1 MPFLSTTFTE
11 FIYYEDFRFL
21 KTLPF
26 STIGRL
32 PNISASIPQLNKA
45 VLELRVLGYDVPLY
59 VGSPTTDKERETNA
73 RYAKVLGSAVN
84 PVLREGNSDRRVAG
98 PVKAYAK
105 KNPHSMG
112 NWSRASRSHV
122 AHMNKGDFYASEVS
136 YTMPTDGSVS
146 IEHIARD
153 GEVTVLKPK
162 VALLEGEIIDA
173 SFMCV
178 RELRDFYERE
188 TQDALREHMLLSLHL
203 KATMMKIS
211 DPIMFGHAVT
221 VYFKDVFAK
230 HAQTFKE
237 LGVNADNGLNDLL
250 EKIKMLPEVLKMEIE
265 TDIAAAY
272 ESRPWL
278 AMVNSDKGITNLH
291 VPSDVIVD
299 ASMPVVVRDSGKM
312 WNKDNELEDVKCL
325 IPDRCYAPI
334 FQEVMG
340 FCKQHG
346 QFDVA
351 TMGSV
356 ANVGLM

>member
-1 MPFLSTTFTE
+1 M
-11 FIYYEDFRFL
+11 
-21 KTLPF
+21 
-26 STIGRL
+26 
-32 PNISASIPQLNKA
+32 
-45 VLELRVLGYDVPLY
+45 
-59 VGSPTTDKERETNA
+59 
-73 RYAKVLGSAVN
+73 
-84 PVLREGNSDRRVAG
+84 AG

-112 NWSRASRSHV
+112 NWSRASKSHV
-122 AHMNKGDFYASEVS
+122 AHMTKGDFYASEVS
-136 YTMPTDGSVS
+136 YTLPANNSVT
-146 IEHIARD
+146 IEHVARD
-153 GEVTVLKPK
+153 GTVTVLKQK
-162 VALLEGEIIDA
+162 VPLLAGEIIDA
-173 SFMCV
+173 SFMSV
-178 RELRDFYERE
+178 RELRDYYERE
-188 TQDALREHMLLSLHL
+188 TVSALKDSMLLSLHL

-221 VYFKDVFAK
+221 VYFKDVFEKNAE
-230 HAQTFKE
+230 TFKE

-250 EKIKMLPEVLKMEIE
+250 EKIKLLPEVTKMAIE
-265 TDIAAAY
+265 HDIEAAY
-272 ESRPWL
+272 EKRPWL

-334 FQEVMG
+334 FQEVMS
-340 FCKQHG
+340 FCRQHG

>member
-1 MPFLSTTFTE
+1 
-11 FIYYEDFRFL
+11 
-21 KTLPF
+21 
-26 STIGRL
+26 L

-45 VLELRVLGYDVPLY
+45 VLELRMLGYDVPLY
-59 VGSPTTDKERETNA
+59 AGTPSSDKERENNLKYT
-73 RYAKVLGSAVN
+73 KVLGSAVN

-98 PVKAYAK
+98 PVKAYAM

-112 NWSRASRSHV
+112 NWSKASRSHV
-122 AHMNKGDFYASEVS
+122 AHMTKGDFYASEVS
-136 YTMPTDGSVS
+136 YTVPAKGSVS
-146 IEHIARD
+146 IEHTAAD
-153 GEVTVLKPK
+153 GTVTVLKEK

-173 SFMCV
+173 SFMSV

-188 TQDALREHMLLSLHL
+188 TQDALKEQMLLSLHL

-230 HAQTFKE
+230 HGEALKA
-237 LGVNADNGLNDLL
+237 LGVNPDNGLNDLY
-250 EKIKMLPEVLKMEIE
+250 EKIKMLPEVQKMEIE
-265 TDIAAAY
+265 KDIATAY

-334 FQEVMG
+334 FQEVMS